1 MYATSL
7 GYAQMRPKG
16 VESNHFA
23 YHLDQLIRAGLI
35 AKDGRSYT
43 LTPLGLSLADRVS
56 HENMTIRT
64 QPHIVTAANVVNGD
78 GQLLLYKHTFQP
90 YLGLYGFPQGRLHF
104 EEQVATAAKRE
115 LQEKSGLEKVKL
127 AHRGIAYVHAKKGE
141 ETISRILIHVFSG
154 EVKGTPE
161 LPAPTEKGASSWGDP
176 SKLKAEECMPGFP
189 EIRKLLAKHDVGEL
203 FFAEIETQ
211 MA

>member
-1 MYATSL
+1 MYASSL

-35 AKDGRSYT
+35 AKDGRSYS

-64 QPHIVTAANVVNGD
+64 QPHIVTAAHVVNGD

-104 EEQVATAAKRE
+104 EERVATAAARE
-115 LQEKSGLEKVKL
+115 LQEKSGLQKVKL
-127 AHRGIAYVHAKKGE
+127 THRGIVYVHARKGE

-154 EVKGTPE
+154 AVKGSPK
-161 LPAPTEKGASSWGDP
+161 LSAPTEKGASSWGDP
-176 SKLKAEECMPGFP
+176 DAYTAQECMPGFP
-189 EIRKLLAKHDVGEL
+189 QIRKLLAKNGSEL
-203 FFAEIETQ
+203 FFAEIETE